1 MSDDAS
7 CAPRPTR
14 AKPGVASPAAAMTP
28 AWDPLYLTAKKAG
41 IGRLGPRLC
50 RSPTRG
56 CSCFRPGRRRR
67 FPQEHRRVDRT
78 TALIV
83 TLFTGALVAA
93 QPPVNALLA
102 RHVTDLGAAFVS
114 LAFSTLIVGTL
125 LIVVGDAS
133 ALGELT
139 QMRPVHAIAGIAGA
153 AIVLVSLIAVRELGA
168 GGVTA
173 ALVATQLSVS
183 VLLDRLGVL
192 GLDGHA
198 VTARTVLGVALLFGG
213 TYLVVVRA

>member
-1 MSDDAS
+1 M
-7 CAPRPTR
+7 
-14 AKPGVASPAAAMTP
+14 
-28 AWDPLYLTAKKAG
+28 
-41 IGRLGPRLC
+41 
-50 RSPTRG
+50 
-56 CSCFRPGRRRR
+56 
-67 FPQEHRRVDRT
+67 
-78 TALIV
+78 ALLV

-114 LAFSTLIVGTL
+114 LTFAAAIVGVL
-125 LIVVGDAS
+125 LVVVGDPS
-133 ALGELT
+133 ALANVSAL
-139 QMRPVHAIAGIAGA
+139 RPVHAIAGIAGA

-192 GLDGHA
+192 GLEGHP
-198 VTARTVLGVALLFGG
+198 VTLRSLAGVALLFGG
-213 TYLVVVRA
+213 TYLVVTA